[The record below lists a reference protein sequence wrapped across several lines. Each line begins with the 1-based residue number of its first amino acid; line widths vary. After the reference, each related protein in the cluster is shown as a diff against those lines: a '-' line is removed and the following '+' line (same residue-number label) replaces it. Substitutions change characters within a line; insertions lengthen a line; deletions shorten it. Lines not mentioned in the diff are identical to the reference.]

1 MLEFSGSLLPILK
14 GVVGFFFF
22 FVFLFS
28 KVFFYTVAMAYG
40 QVQDTNGYVL
50 VTEMGS
56 VHLRI

>member
-1 MLEFSGSLLPILK
+1 MLEFSGSLIPILK
-14 GVVGFFFF
+14 GVVEFFLSSFC
-22 FVFLFS
+22 FL
-28 KVFFYTVAMAYG
+28 KFFYTVAMAYG